1 MSRVESMRRH
11 YQALLESEHAE
22 GEHPADRVVADLP
35 DVREVDA
42 AARAMSAEMSR
53 SVEQRQSITSWTEY
67 EDLRFQQRCVREERF
82 FDVGYE
88 MGWEAGIAQYGAF
101 ADGPD
106 AIVVRRQVHRV
117 LVSSDLSPIERAVV
131 LLEVARALLHPA
143 DTGPDTSK
151 AG

>member
-1 MSRVESMRRH
+1 MRSIPTF
-11 YQALLESEHAE
+11 LEHS
-22 GEHPADRVVADLP
+22 GEIEILVMNNDPSQ
-35 DVREVDA
+35 DVA
-42 AARAMSAEMSR
+42 AA
-53 SVEQRQSITSWTEY
+53 IGEY
-67 EDLRFQQRCVREERF
+67 AADEHVRI
-82 FDVGYE
+82 VE

-106 AIVVRRQVHRV
+106 ATVVRRQVHRV